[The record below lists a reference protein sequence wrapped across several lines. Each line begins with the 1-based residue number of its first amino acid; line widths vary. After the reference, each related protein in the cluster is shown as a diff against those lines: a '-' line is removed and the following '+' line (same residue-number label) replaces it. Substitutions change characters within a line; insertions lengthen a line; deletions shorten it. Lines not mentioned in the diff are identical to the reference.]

1 MKKRCLKISLLL
13 VLAVVALLA
22 VSCLFAACGD
32 KDKPVEDPPADVVDP
47 PKSTT
52 KVIITIEGEDTDKQY
67 TLEYG
72 QSLTLRK
79 YDRAHYDFDY
89 YTFTAPNGKDYTSEQ
104 DGQLWKSADDDRAK
118 LLNWN
123 WEVSTVR
130 IAAHFTP
137 KEYTVK
143 VYGTPT
149 DSDYE
154 YTNILLDKVTY
165 DAEFPDDFIRSV
177 TSKRNKDAGYEF
189 IGITSKNPISDAD
202 SFASRSA
209 EILNEKDYVLD
220 DRAGVC
226 KLFFNYERASYT
238 LAFMD
243 YNYNNNRYSSLG
255 GASERSVKYGEEVC
269 LSDLMAQLSVTNEN
283 DYKRYNKYVHIGW
296 NRRSPVVG
304 TFVADSLDYT
314 LGAQF
319 SFDNADVNR
328 VELYAIWAPLPC
340 ADDLVLT
347 VDGLQASVTGA
358 DETQDIVEFY
368 YSTSEAGGR
377 RPLRNGDLSGLPT
390 DIVYTVSVDI
400 YRYYTAENVEARV
413 ENAVSK
419 KVRSV
424 SAPTLTVQNDKLSAG
439 LTEDP
444 SAVKIVL
451 DGKELGA
458 LSELDEYFLRDEK
471 GGAHTVFGYYAYTD
485 GEVACQSV
493 LGSALTFNVRAAG
506 AKIRIEASTIFLTLS
521 AENTPSVWDAT
532 AIIKRNLTGNYEA
545 EEELGEFTTLNQN
558 GYFILTE
565 IDYLL
570 EGGYIVCDVILAG
583 DNSSNVSK
591 HGYAKIRKE
600 NGVFFVTEEN
610 ENGDLVERTLN

>member
-1 MKKRCLKISLLL
+1 MKKRCIKLSLL
-13 VLAVVALLA
+13 VILAVVALLA
-22 VSCLFAACGD
+22 VSCLLVACGD
-32 KDKPVEDPPADVVDP
+32 KEKPVEDPPADVVDP

-52 KVIITIEGEDTDKQY
+52 KVIITIEGVDTDKQY

-149 DSDYE
+149 DPDYE

-177 TSKRNKDAGYEF
+177 TSKRNKDVGYEF
-189 IGITSKNPISDAD
+189 IGITSRNSISDAD

-255 GASERSVKYGEEVC
+255 GASERSVKYGETVC
-269 LSDLMAQLSVTNEN
+269 LSDLMGQLSVTESA
-283 DYKRYNKYVHIGW
+283 DVKRYNKYVHIGW
-296 NRRSPVVG
+296 NRTSPTPGNFSSDTV
-304 TFVADSLDYT
+304 DYT
-314 LGAQF
+314 LNANF

-347 VDGLQASVTGA
+347 VEGLQASVTGA

-390 DIVYTVSVDI
+390 DIVYTVSVDV

-424 SAPTLTVQNDKLSAG
+424 SAPTLTIQNDTLSAG
-439 LTEDP
+439 LADP
-444 SAVKIVL
+444 SFVGIVL
-451 DGKELGA
+451 DGKDLGA
-458 LSELDEYFLRDEK
+458 LSEQDEYFLRDEK
-471 GGAHTVFGYYAYTD
+471 GGAHTVFGYYAYTA

-493 LGSALTFNVRAAG
+493 LGNALTFNVRAAG